1 MIFVDKDYVLVGNP
15 WCMPSASS
23 GQDAF
28 KRIERL
34 EELRAKIRE
43 ERHWMQGPPA
53 PAAWLKP
60 TTVLFHLH
68 RNI

>member
-1 MIFVDKDYVLVGNP
+1 
-15 WCMPSASS
+15 MPSASS